1 MPLVA
6 ERNHTQKGGGGF
18 FSGDFGA
25 IFGVL
30 WVGFALLVAAAGK
43 RTGFSLFLGPG
54 AAGRRRHEN
63 RTAVAFWGR
72 FCSSLWPSL
81 GQVASAG
88 QPPHRRGRV
97 SPDKR
102 VLPLPWRW
110 SHPTST
116 SQPWW
121 GGWVVGSGGKR
132 STPQVLFFSARLLY
146 ITKKSSSKKFLL
158 LQSRNQHKAGYDA
171 SRLSRVTSPSCE

>member
-6 ERNHTQKGGGGF
+6 ERNHTQKRGWWLLFRRFWSDFWRSLGGF
-18 FSGDFGA
+18 CSFGGCCWETHR
-25 IFGVL
+25 IFLV
-30 WVGFALLVAAAGK
+30 FRPRELL
-43 RTGFSLFLGPG
+43 G
-54 AAGRRRHEN
+54 AAGTKIVRP
-63 RTAVAFWGR
+63 WLLGGR

-110 SHPTST
+110 SHPTPNPPT
-116 SQPWW
+116 WV
-121 GGWVVGSGGKR
+121 GWVPGGRWGKAEH
-132 STPQVLFFSARLLY
+132 TGGVFFFCPPLGPGFPFG
-146 ITKKSSSKKFLL
+146 FLMMMNYTFL
-158 LQSRNQHKAGYDA
+158 KTRPRRAIWQAPTAHPEN
-171 SRLSRVTSPSCE
+171 